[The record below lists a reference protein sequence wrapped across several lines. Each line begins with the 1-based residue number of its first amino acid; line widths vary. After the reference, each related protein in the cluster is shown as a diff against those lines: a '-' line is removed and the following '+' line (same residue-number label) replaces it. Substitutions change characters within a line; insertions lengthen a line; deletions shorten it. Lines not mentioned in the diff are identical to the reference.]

1 MRSRKTYLQ
10 YYLMMLPAVLLLIV
24 FSIIPMG
31 GIVMAFQ
38 KFVPAK
44 GIFHSKWVGWKN
56 FSFIFSMPDSW
67 DVIRNTLVIAIL
79 KIVCGLVVPVIVALL
94 LNEVRSKSYKR
105 TIQTLIY
112 IPHFLSWVVLGGI
125 FKNMLGSDGIVNQ
138 LLLALGMEKP
148 ILFLSSNRFFQP
160 VLVVTDCWKGFGYG
174 TIVYL
179 AALTGIDPQLYEAA
193 AIDGA
198 GRGQS
203 LWHVTLPG
211 IRPTIILM
219 ATLSLSNVLNA
230 GFDQVFNLYNPLVY
244 ETGDII
250 DTYVYRLGLID
261 RQFSV
266 STAVGLAKSVISF
279 VLIALSYGLASKFG
293 DYRIF

>member
-198 GRGQS
+198 GRGQN